1 MITEEMLFHDAFVLY
16 QEYGVK
22 FTMGDLAARL
32 GISKKTLYEL
42 VSSKDELVTRAVSH
56 YFDAVEREQAD
67 IRKDNTLSA
76 LQKTERLLCVNPQ
89 MPFREYRIR
98 ELRRSFPGAYLQ
110 LTEHLE
116 TEWEKIFSVMD
127 EAIAQGFLMAF
138 DKTLFGKIYAYVIE
152 GLMLEREQRAAVE
165 FAEEQ
170 CRAVRM
176 LLGGICTGRGRDL
189 LCYQNDSTLVENL
202 LPPNQS

>member
-89 MPFREYRIR
+89 MPFPRIPHPR
-98 ELRRSFPGAYLQ
+98 VAALLPGALSAADR
-110 LTEHLE
+110 TSRNRM
-116 TEWEKIFSVMD
+116 EKIFSVMD
-127 EAIAQGFLMAF
+127 EAIAQGFLMSF

-189 LCYQNDSTLVENL
+189 LCYQTIRR
-202 LPPNQS
+202 